1 MPLDIGFAYQN
12 TSTQTVVDDAWTSL
26 IGGPTQ
32 LLGLTVGP
40 VATLV
45 ELKGYVLNLSK
56 DEARTRIV
64 VDGTEVAQGSPENP
78 LMYVAAFPTTTIGF
92 HTVDFQAI
100 ALECAEL
107 AFAGPVGFTAIDF
120 ITITA

>member
-12 TSTQTVVDDAWTSL
+12 TNTQTIIDDNWTSL
-26 IGGPTQ
+26 INGPTQ

-40 VATLV
+40 IATLV

-56 DEARTRIV
+56 DDAKIRIV
-64 VDGTEVAQGSPENP
+64 IDGTEVAQGSPENP
-78 LMYVAAFPTTTIGF
+78 LMYVASFLNTTIGF
-92 HTVDFQAI
+92 HTVDFQAK
-100 ALECAEL
+100 ALECVDL

-120 ITITA
+120 ITVLP